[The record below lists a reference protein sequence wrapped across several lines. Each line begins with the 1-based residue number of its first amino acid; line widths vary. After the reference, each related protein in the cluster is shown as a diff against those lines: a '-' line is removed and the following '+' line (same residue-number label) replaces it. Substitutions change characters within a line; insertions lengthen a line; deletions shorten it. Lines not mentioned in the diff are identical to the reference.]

1 MARLS
6 EYLPS
11 KQFQAVALSVVGAF
25 ALVVFASKLA
35 DNPNVVPEEQR
46 DFEANISTSTLVAI
60 TQKIIEN
67 NSDWESVIASSTLI
81 KNVSSNSTNTPLT
94 ATDIVARDLFA
105 KYLAVKQGGGKL
117 DQKTEEELI
126 QSVLTSTDLTP
137 RYRMYTEGEIL
148 IGTDNSTS
156 SLKEYGNKMGE
167 IIKNN
172 SIKNTSDLNLV
183 QNALNKNDKKQLGEL
198 DKKIASNK
206 NLISS
211 ALLVSVP
218 PSAKKIHLQFINSS
232 SEIESELSGLKNV
245 FDDPVSAIFAV
256 SNYLNTAN
264 KARDSLQN
272 IKNFFNSMGITY
284 SKNEPGFLFIN
295 QI

>member
-6 EYLPS
+6 DYLPS

-60 TQKIIEN
+60 TQKIIES
-67 NSDWESVIASSTLI
+67 NSDWESVIASTTLV
-81 KNVSSNSTNTPLT
+81 KNTGNNSTNTPLT

-117 DQKTEEELI
+117 DSKTEEELI

-148 IGTDNSTS
+148 IGTDDSTS
-156 SLKEYGNKMGE
+156 TIREYGNMVGE
-167 IIKNN
+167 IMK
-172 SIKNTSDLNLV
+172 KNTVSNTNPILIM
-183 QNALNKNDKKQLGEL
+183 QTALDKNDSNTLKQLDEKIIAN
-198 DKKIASNK
+198 KKV
-206 NLISS
+206 ISDV
-211 ALLVSVP
+211 LKLKVP
-218 PSAKKIHLQFINSS
+218 PSALMVHKDFINASS
-232 SEIESELSGLKNV
+232 NAVETLTSMKNV
-245 FDDPVSAIFAV
+245 FIDPITAIFAT
-256 SNYLNTAN
+256 SNFLNMSDN
-264 KARDSLQN
+264 M
-272 IKNFFNSMGITY
+272 KNSIDQSKQYFSKKGIIYEKTDTGY
-284 SKNEPGFLFIN
+284 YFTNY
-295 QI
+295 